1 MHADRPHA
9 PGYGFVG
16 ADDGDGLLPFDWVV
30 EQLQASHNL
39 WLVTTFPDG
48 RPHAMPVWGVWH
60 DGAVYFSTGRESR
73 KARNLA
79 RDPRC
84 VVTTEDGRK
93 AVAVEGTA
101 ARVDMSGTFVDAYN
115 EKYAMDIRTMADEPV
130 FAVTPTRI
138 IAIDEERFAT
148 APTRWRF
155 A

>member
-1 MHADRPHA
+1 MRSDRPDA
-9 PGYGFVG
+9 RGYGFVG
-16 ADDGDGLLPFDWVV
+16 PDEGEGLLPFEWVV

-39 WLVTTFPDG
+39 WLVSTFPDG
-48 RPHAMPVWGVWH
+48 RPHAMPVWGVWV
-60 DGAVYFSTGRESR
+60 DDVVQVSTGRESR

-93 AVAVEGTA
+93 AVVVEGTA
-101 ARVDMSGTFVDAYN
+101 ARVDMSDAFVAAYDA
-115 EKYAMDIRTMADEPV
+115 KYAMDIRTMGDEPV

-138 IAIDEERFAT
+138 IAIDESRFTT
-148 APTRWRF
+148 APTRFRF

>member
-1 MHADRPHA
+1 MRADRPDA

-16 ADDGDGLLPFDWVV
+16 PDEGDGLLPFEWVV
-30 EQLQASHNL
+30 EQLRASHNL

-48 RPHAMPVWGVWH
+48 RPHAMPLWGVWV
-60 DGAVYFSTGRESR
+60 DGAGHLSTGRESR

-84 VVTTEDGRK
+84 VVTTEDAQK
-93 AVAVEGTA
+93 AVVVEGTA
-101 ARVDMSGTFVDAYN
+101 ARVDMSDAFVDAYN
-115 EKYAMDIRTMADEPV
+115 EKYAMDIRTMAEEPV

-138 IAIDEERFAT
+138 IAIDEQRFAT
-148 APTRWRF
+148 SPTRFRF